1 MDQNIFHE
9 IDVSKLWFLGGTTLV
24 YLLDKLSKINDFT
37 LNKVEPARIDGDKMP
52 YEKPLVEEGFQNS
65 AKAASWLAKRLLVRA
80 PWWGPPS
87 TDGLF
92 KNLLKFLREEKTEP
106 YMLLKH
112 HFYFDFRKHGLRQ
125 PTMINVIRDPVD
137 WFVSQYYFRRY
148 GWNRKRNE

>member
-1 MDQNIFHE
+1 MATKCHMKSLLLRKVFKIVPKGSSAPPT
-9 IDVSKLWFLGGTTLV
+9 DV
-24 YLLDKLSKINDFT
+24 
-37 LNKVEPARIDGDKMP
+37 
-52 YEKPLVEEGFQNS
+52 
-65 AKAASWLAKRLLVRA
+65 
-80 PWWGPPS
+80 
-87 TDGLF
+87 LF
-92 KNLLKFLREEKTEP
+92 ENLFKFLREEKTEP